1 MLYTLLYTKY
11 SQGKLVK
18 VYKQK
23 ITTKNAL
30 KIQHTN
36 VDKNP
41 GLWGGGANAALKP
54 APPPRFLHRLGC
66 ATSNPE
72 EQTAVW

>member
-41 GLWGGGANAALKP
+41 GLWGGGCQCSSQASPSSSVSSSAGLRN
-54 APPPRFLHRLGC
+54 
-66 ATSNPE
+66 E
-72 EQTAVW
+72 